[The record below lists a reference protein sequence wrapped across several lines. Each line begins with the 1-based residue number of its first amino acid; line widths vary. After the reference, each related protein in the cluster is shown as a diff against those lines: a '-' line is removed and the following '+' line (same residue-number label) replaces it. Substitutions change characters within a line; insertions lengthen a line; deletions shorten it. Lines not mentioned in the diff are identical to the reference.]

1 MSRATD
7 LKTQRAYQILLQDD
21 ARFTPQIG
29 ALVEMLHYARLT
41 TLHDVAGLTVAQL
54 DAIPAGF
61 GNSVGMLLA
70 HIAAVHRIYH
80 GLSFEGRDIFEDE
93 VYAPYRLGLDL
104 GEAARAH
111 IRGHELGHYLAEL
124 EAASALTLDGL
135 AVRDDAWLASNTNVG
150 KGNEM
155 NHHWAWFHVM
165 EDEVNHRGQIRLI
178 LNIVAPKVKAASV
191 DGGQQT

>member
-7 LKTQRAYQILLQDD
+7 LKTQRAYQILPQDD
-21 ARFTPQIG
+21 ARFTPHIG

-41 TLHDVAGLTVAQL
+41 TLQEVANLTVEQL

-80 GLSFEGRDIFEDE
+80 GLSFEGRDVFEDE
-93 VYAPYRLGLDL
+93 SFALYRLGLDL
-104 GEAARAH
+104 GEAAREH
-111 IRGHELGHYLAEL
+111 IRGRELSHYLAEL
-124 EAASALTLDGL
+124 EAASALTLEGL
-135 AVRDDAWLASNTNVG
+135 AARDDAWLASDLVMGGTVQ
-150 KGNEM
+150 M

-178 LNIVAPKVKAASV
+178 LNIVAPKAKAANV
-191 DGGQQT
+191 EQT

>member
-1 MSRATD
+1 MSRAAD
-7 LKTQRAYQILLQDD
+7 LKTQRAYQILPQDD

-41 TLHDVAGLTVAQL
+41 TLHDVAGLTAEQL
-54 DAIPAGF
+54 DAVPAGF

-80 GLSFEGRDIFEDE
+80 GLSFEGWDVFEDE
-93 VYAPYRLGLDL
+93 AYAPHRLALDL
-104 GEAARAH
+104 GAAAREH

-135 AVRDDAWLASNTNVG
+135 AARDDAWLASDLVMGGTVQ
-150 KGNEM
+150 M

-178 LNIVAPKVKAASV
+178 LNIVAPKVKAGEA
-191 DGGQQT
+191 T